1 MLDFAAIED
10 FHRTGADHFGR
21 TVAAGA
27 FLDMRM
33 GELQLDVKA
42 GWSPD
47 VGGISAYALLGFAIE
62 KI

>member
-1 MLDFAAIED
+1 MIDFAAIED
-10 FHRTGADHFGR
+10 FHRTGADDFGQ

-27 FLDMRM
+27 FLDMRL

-47 VGGISAYALLGFAIE
+47 VDGISAYALLGFAVEQI
-62 KI
+62 